1 MFRFYWLFE
10 LWRRRGDSNPRDPF
24 EPNGFQDRRFQ
35 PLTHSSGSNSSVF
48 PEIPVQ
54 EREGG
59 QRFRI
64 EPRLKVRIGRL
75 AKVLSIFGPATEAT
89 DNSRGFF
96 EGGSGSATPFE
107 GFTSR
112 KIAMKIPGASR
123 SVGRGGAK
131 NLRATCRRGP
141 PHW

>member
-1 MFRFYWLFE
+1 MSRFA
-10 LWRRRGDSNPRDPF
+10 PRA
-24 EPNGFQDRRFQ
+24 
-35 PLTHSSGSNSSVF
+35 
-48 PEIPVQ
+48 
-54 EREGG
+54 

-112 KIAMKIPGASR
+112 KIAMKIPGARDRKSTR
-123 SVGRGGAK
+123 LNSSHITISYAVFCLKKKKKEQEVDR
-131 NLRATCRRGP
+131 TET
-141 PHW
+141 